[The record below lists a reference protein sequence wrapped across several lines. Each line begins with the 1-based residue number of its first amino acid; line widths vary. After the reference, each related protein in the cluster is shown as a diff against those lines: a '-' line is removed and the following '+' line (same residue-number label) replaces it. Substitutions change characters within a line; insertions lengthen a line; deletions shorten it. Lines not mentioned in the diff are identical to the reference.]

1 MFIDE
6 VNVSG
11 IEIND
16 SGLAV
21 VGNCRTGSLLAKPR
35 QLRNILILIVEG
47 FIVEAGG
54 DLKALRR
61 RVDPFERP

>member
-21 VGNCRTGSLLAKPR
+21 VGNYRTGSLLAKPR
-35 QLRNILILIVEG
+35 QRRNILIFIVEG
-47 FIVEAGG
+47 FIVEAG
-54 DLKALRR
+54 DFKALRR